1 MSAESPARQHIW
13 AHSLEAATP
22 ASRDR
27 GVDALRAFAILG
39 VVIGHWLVTAVVLR
53 DNGHLVDE
61 STLAHLPALAPVTWL
76 LQPLAVFFLVGG
88 RVGALSHAS
97 ACARGVGYRAWLSVR
112 LWRLARPVLVFAA
125 TWALVL
131 IGLALAG
138 TAPETLET
146 LVWLAFSPLWF
157 LAVYAVLIA
166 ATPLVRR
173 HPGLIALC
181 GLLVV
186 AGTDLAHAIA
196 GPSTD
201 VLRNVNVPAG
211 WLVPYGLGVLWA
223 TGRPMRPVVL
233 LAGGAV
239 ATAALIGFRGYPASM
254 VGVPGA
260 GMSNLDPPSLAAVC
274 FGIAQCGAAIL
285 LRRPLG
291 RWLTPSPHRPRL
303 RWAAVT
309 WLNVRAITVFLW
321 HQTAM
326 LVVTVA
332 LLGIGTGP
340 LPGLQTVPDSP
351 LWPVTR
357 LLWLPVFAAVVVLL
371 QFAFHRWE
379 SGRHSPAVTRP
390 AS

>member
-1 MSAESPARQHIW
+1 MSAEP
-13 AHSLEAATP
+13 
-22 ASRDR
+22 RDR
-27 GVDALRAFAILG
+27 GIDALRALAILG
-39 VVIGHWLVTAVVLR
+39 VVLGHWLVTAVVLR

-97 ACARGVGYRAWLSVR
+97 ACSRDVGYRAWLSAR

-131 IGLALAG
+131 VGLALAG

-173 HPGLIALC
+173 CPGLIALG
-181 GLLVV
+181 GLIVV

-196 GPSTD
+196 GPSAGWAD
-201 VLRNVNVPAG
+201 VLREVNVPAG

-223 TGRPMRPVVL
+223 TGRPTRPVVL
-233 LAGGAV
+233 LAGGGA
-239 ATAALIGFRGYPASM
+239 AMAALIGFGGYPVSM

-260 GMSNLDPPSLAAVC
+260 LMSNLDPPSLAAVC

-285 LRRPLG
+285 VCRPLG
-291 RWLTPSPHRPRL
+291 RWLTPAQRRPWL

-309 WLNVRAITVFLW
+309 WLNVRAITVYLW

-332 LLGIGTGP
+332 LLGLGTGP
-340 LPGLQTVPDSP
+340 LSGLQTVPDSP

-357 LLWLPVFAAVVVLL
+357 LLWLPVFAAVVVSL

-379 SGRHSPAVTRP
+379 PGRHSPAVTRP